1 MNFPWIILSLLT
13 ILRLVLA
20 AWGHLSETESY
31 LLLCSHHLDWG
42 FVEGPAGI
50 PALMRLSEVLFGNTP
65 LAIRWF
71 SPVFLLGSS
80 WVLWKL
86 TVALYDKKRA
96 FWTVIAFNLLPLANA
111 AGTVME
117 GTMLVTFSWLTG
129 FYLGWELITQQR
141 QKNKVFPWVL
151 FGLILA
157 VGTQATYQIGWLLPI
172 VMIAS
177 LDFFHNA
184 LDVENLSSKSTDAAT
199 NCVVPV
205 LASSSIDYTLSR
217 CAPST
222 PCSSQACNS
231 LAPARLAPTGLPSAV
246 DPAAATPHVLA
257 TLKTGSENV
266 DSVSSSWRRGVGILM
281 AMSLLGLSWLP
292 LLWWNNN
299 HDWVQWQGMTWDSFW
314 SWPPWSGDY
323 LQHLSVAWSLLL
335 LGPLLVVGACYFSEL
350 LLLESPFFLLL
361 LLPFFFGLNEL
372 GHGKVSFALLLVLTA
387 LFLPSTVDLFFQ
399 TKRWQRVGAV
409 VLIGVTCCSVFL
421 LSGKITSST
430 TQESPWNFPSATGVI
445 GTEAAATQLLQ
456 LRATYA
462 ENLSSKSTDAANN
475 CVVPV
480 LAPSSTSGT
489 LSRCAPSTPCSSST
503 SATLK
508 TGSNT
513 SGRPPFVIAETPGLA
528 AILGAVLPINY
539 PELKDAPSVFIPES
553 PALTSQFQFWPN
565 YADATTENTTPDPLY
580 TEEKA
585 VSPFLGHDA
594 FYITTEK
601 LEEIPQTISGAFSA
615 IIPLSV
621 VLPLENNGQTEELKI
636 YLCQSYQ
643 MLSL

>member
-257 TLKTGSENV
+257 TLKTGSSIKPLALLND
-266 DSVSSSWRRGVGILM
+266 DSNPVGEVHLGVVHQCELLSEDVTAREEAIAELGFFTDEELQQRIEEFESWSQIVIRG
-281 AMSLLGLSWLP
+281 WRE
-292 LLWWNNN
+292 
-299 HDWVQWQGMTWDSFW
+299 
-314 SWPPWSGDY
+314 
-323 LQHLSVAWSLLL
+323 LQH
-335 LGPLLVVGACYFSEL
+335 
-350 LLLESPFFLLL
+350 
-361 LLPFFFGLNEL
+361 
-372 GHGKVSFALLLVLTA
+372 
-387 LFLPSTVDLFFQ
+387 
-399 TKRWQRVGAV
+399 
-409 VLIGVTCCSVFL
+409 
-421 LSGKITSST
+421 
-430 TQESPWNFPSATGVI
+430 
-445 GTEAAATQLLQ
+445 
-456 LRATYA
+456 
-462 ENLSSKSTDAANN
+462 
-475 CVVPV
+475 
-480 LAPSSTSGT
+480 
-489 LSRCAPSTPCSSST
+489 
-503 SATLK
+503 
-508 TGSNT
+508 
-513 SGRPPFVIAETPGLA
+513 
-528 AILGAVLPINY
+528 
-539 PELKDAPSVFIPES
+539 
-553 PALTSQFQFWPN
+553 
-565 YADATTENTTPDPLY
+565 
-580 TEEKA
+580 
-585 VSPFLGHDA
+585 
-594 FYITTEK
+594 
-601 LEEIPQTISGAFSA
+601 
-615 IIPLSV
+615 
-621 VLPLENNGQTEELKI
+621 
-636 YLCQSYQ
+636 
-643 MLSL
+643 